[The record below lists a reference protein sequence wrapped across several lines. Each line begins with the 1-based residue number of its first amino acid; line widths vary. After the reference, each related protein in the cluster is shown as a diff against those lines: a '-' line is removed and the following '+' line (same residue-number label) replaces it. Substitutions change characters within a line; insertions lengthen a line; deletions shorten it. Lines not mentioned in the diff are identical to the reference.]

1 MASCRISQSSNQKYC
16 LKRVCLRRHL
26 AKTCQTNCLSYR
38 ASVIPT
44 PTIAAVNE
52 LNAALA
58 GSATLV
64 AAAFA
69 LSTFDRWH
77 RRGQPHELAWTV
89 AMTLFTIGSGALWWA
104 EATGWSMFAFRVF
117 FLAGAVLNVAW
128 LALGTIYLLANRNI
142 ADQLR
147 RALVVLSAFSAGVIA
162 VAPTKRDIIAGEFP
176 AARELFGVLPRAMAA
191 VGSGVPALV
200 IIFGALWSTWRV
212 ITSKAP
218 NLKSAIQRKVI
229 APRRLAFGNIFVAL
243 GTLVL
248 SASGTLA
255 GRLGKDRAFAITL
268 LVGLCILFVGFLVA
282 SNATRSQK
290 ELPADN

>member
-1 MASCRISQSSNQKYC
+1 MNS
-16 LKRVCLRRHL
+16 
-26 AKTCQTNCLSYR
+26 
-38 ASVIPT
+38 
-44 PTIAAVNE
+44 
-52 LNAALA
+52 ALA
-58 GSATLV
+58 GAAALV

-77 RRGQPHELAWTV
+77 RRGQPQELAWTV
-89 AMTLFTIGSGALWWA
+89 AMTLFAIGSGALWWA
-104 EATGWSMFAFRVF
+104 EASGWSMFTFRVF
-117 FLAGAVLNVAW
+117 FLAGAVLNVSW
-128 LALGTIYLLANRNI
+128 LALGTIYLLTNRNL

-147 RALVVLSAFSAGVIA
+147 RALVILSAFSTGVIA

-176 AARELFGVLPRAMAA
+176 TARELFGVLPRIMAA

-212 ITSKAP
+212 VKFQTT
-218 NLKSAIQRKVI
+218 NLKSATQRTII
-229 APRRLAFGNIFVAL
+229 APTRLALGNVFVAV

-282 SNATRSQK
+282 SNSTQTQK
-290 ELPADN
+290 ELHANN

>member
-1 MASCRISQSSNQKYC
+1 M
-16 LKRVCLRRHL
+16 CLRRHQ

-44 PTIAAVNE
+44 PTISAVNE

-58 GSATLV
+58 GGATLV

-176 AARELFGVLPRAMAA
+176 AARELFGVLPRVMAA

-212 ITSKAP
+212 IRSKTP
-218 NLKSAIQRKVI
+218 NLKSATQRKVI
-229 APRRLAFGNIFVAL
+229 APRRLAFGNVFVAL

>member
-1 MASCRISQSSNQKYC
+1 MASCRISQSSYRKYC
-16 LKRVCLRRHL
+16 LKRVCLRRHQ

-38 ASVIPT
+38 ACVIPT

-58 GSATLV
+58 GGATLV

-147 RALVVLSAFSAGVIA
+147 RALVLLSAFSAGVIA

-176 AARELFGVLPRAMAA
+176 AARELFGVLPRVMAA

-212 ITSKAP
+212 IRSKTP
-218 NLKSAIQRKVI
+218 NLKSATQRKVI
-229 APRRLAFGNIFVAL
+229 APRRLAFGNVFVAL

>member
-1 MASCRISQSSNQKYC
+1 MQNFTKFKSKYC
-16 LKRVCLRRHL
+16 LKRVCLRRHQ

-58 GSATLV
+58 GGATLV

-128 LALGTIYLLANRNI
+128 LALGTIYLLANKNI

-176 AARELFGVLPRAMAA
+176 AARELFGVLPRVMAA

-229 APRRLAFGNIFVAL
+229 APRRLAFGNVFVAL

-255 GRLGKDRAFAITL
+255 GRLGKDRAFALTL

>member
-1 MASCRISQSSNQKYC
+1 MIPLPTFAVANQ
-16 LKRVCLRRHL
+16 
-26 AKTCQTNCLSYR
+26 
-38 ASVIPT
+38 
-44 PTIAAVNE
+44 
-52 LNAALA
+52 LNSALA
-58 GSATLV
+58 GGATLV

-77 RRGQPHELAWTV
+77 RRGQPQELAWTV

-128 LALGTIYLLANRNI
+128 LALGTIYLLANKNF

-147 RALVVLSAFSAGVIA
+147 RTLVALSAFSTGVIA
-162 VAPTKRDIIAGEFP
+162 VAPTKRDIIIGEFP
-176 AARELFGVLPRAMAA
+176 AARELFGVLPRIMAA

-200 IIFGALWSTWRV
+200 IIFGALWSTWLV
-212 ITSKAP
+212 IKSQTP
-218 NLKSAIQRKVI
+218 NLKSAAQRTVV
-229 APRRLAFGNIFVAL
+229 APARLAFGNVFVAV

-268 LVGLCILFVGFLVA
+268 LVGLCILFIGFLIA
-282 SNATRSQK
+282 SNSTQTQK
-290 ELPADN
+290 ELPANN

>member
-1 MASCRISQSSNQKYC
+1 M
-16 LKRVCLRRHL
+16 
-26 AKTCQTNCLSYR
+26 
-38 ASVIPT
+38 IPT
-44 PTIAAVNE
+44 PNISAVNE

-58 GSATLV
+58 GGATLV

-128 LALGTIYLLANRNI
+128 LALGTIYLLANKNI

-176 AARELFGVLPRAMAA
+176 AARELFGVLPRVMAA

-212 ITSKAP
+212 IRSKTP

-229 APRRLAFGNIFVAL
+229 APRRLAFGNVFVAL

>member
-1 MASCRISQSSNQKYC
+1 M
-16 LKRVCLRRHL
+16 
-26 AKTCQTNCLSYR
+26 
-38 ASVIPT
+38 IPT
-44 PTIAAVNE
+44 STIAAVNE

-58 GSATLV
+58 GGATLV

-77 RRGQPHELAWTV
+77 RRGQHHELAWTV

-128 LALGTIYLLANRNI
+128 LALGTIYLLANKNI

-176 AARELFGVLPRAMAA
+176 AARELFGVLPRVMAA

-212 ITSKAP
+212 TTSKAP

-229 APRRLAFGNIFVAL
+229 APRRLAFGNVFVAL

-255 GRLGKDRAFAITL
+255 GRLGKDRAFAVTL